1 MSCND
6 VEARLDD
13 YVDGALSGPVKRDVD
28 DHLAG
33 CAECRRA
40 EAGLRSVV
48 TRAASMARSLD
59 PGRDLWPRIAAR
71 ISGDT
76 VVRRAFRAPRAQG
89 WPRFAALAAAAAVL
103 VAISSVVTMAVLSR
117 RGATTPTSDAGRGT
131 TFASLRLEQAHG
143 TYEAAR
149 TQLLAALASRRG
161 SLSPATLKVVD
172 DNLAIIDRAV
182 REMEAALA
190 RDPGNEQLPVL
201 LVTAYQQEIDMLE
214 RVTQAPVRG

>member
-13 YVDGALSGPVKRDVD
+13 YVDGALSGPSKRDVD
-28 DHLAG
+28 QHLAA
-33 CAECRRA
+33 CPACRDAEVR
-40 EAGLRSVV
+40 LRSVV
-48 TRAASMARSLD
+48 TRAASLGRSLD
-59 PGRDLWPRIAAR
+59 PGRDLWPGIAAR
-71 ISGDT
+71 IGGET
-76 VVRRAFRAPRAQG
+76 VVHRAFRAPGRIG
-89 WPRFAALAAAAAVL
+89 WPRLGVLAAAAAALIVVSSLVTVL
-103 VAISSVVTMAVLSR
+103 TLTH
-117 RGATTPTSDAGRGT
+117 RGAGSPAGEAGGGP
-131 TFASLRLEQAHG
+131 TFASLRLAQAHG

-149 TQLLAALASRRG
+149 KQLLAALASRRG

-190 RDPGNEQLPVL
+190 RDPGNRQLPAL

-214 RVTQAPVRG
+214 RVTQVPARG